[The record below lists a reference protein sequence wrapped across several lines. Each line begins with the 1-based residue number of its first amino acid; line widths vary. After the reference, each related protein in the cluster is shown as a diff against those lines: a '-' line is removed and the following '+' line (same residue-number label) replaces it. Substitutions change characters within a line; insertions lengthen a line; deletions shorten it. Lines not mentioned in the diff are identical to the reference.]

1 MNFNF
6 VVTRQYLL
14 KSHTNFT
21 ITNLANHLENI
32 SHDTI
37 NRYLRTES
45 LNSED
50 LWRNVKEEFV
60 SNTEAYLI
68 FDDTVIN
75 KKYGYNI
82 ELTRRQ
88 YSCNEH
94 QVVCV
99 LSAAKFVGLG
109 IVNCVY
115 FNRGMNNYG
124 L

>member
-6 VVTRQYLL
+6 VDYCQYLL

-50 LWRNVKEEFV
+50 LWRNVKEEFI
-60 SNTEAYLI
+60 SDTEAYLI

-75 KKYGYNI
+75 NKLGYNI
-82 ELTRRQ
+82 ELARRQ
-88 YSCNEH
+88 YSGNEH
-94 QVVCV
+94 KVICV
-99 LSAAKFVGLG
+99 LSAAKFVG
-109 IVNCVY
+109 
-115 FNRGMNNYG
+115 
-124 L
+124 

>member
-1 MNFNF
+1 MIVLVEKNMNFNF

-60 SNTEAYLI
+60 W
-68 FDDTVIN
+68 
-75 KKYGYNI
+75 
-82 ELTRRQ
+82 
-88 YSCNEH
+88 
-94 QVVCV
+94 
-99 LSAAKFVGLG
+99 
-109 IVNCVY
+109 
-115 FNRGMNNYG
+115 
-124 L
+124 

>member
-6 VVTRQYLL
+6 VDYCQYLL

-37 NRYLRTES
+37 SRYLRTES

-75 KKYGYNI
+75 KKYGHNI
-82 ELTRRQ
+82 ELARRH
-88 YSCNEH
+88 YSGNEH

-99 LSAAKFVGLG
+99 LSAARFVGLG

>member
-6 VVTRQYLL
+6 VDYCQYLL

-21 ITNLANHLENI
+21 ITLRCTLQIENI

-60 SNTEAYLI
+60 W
-68 FDDTVIN
+68 
-75 KKYGYNI
+75 
-82 ELTRRQ
+82 
-88 YSCNEH
+88 
-94 QVVCV
+94 
-99 LSAAKFVGLG
+99 
-109 IVNCVY
+109 
-115 FNRGMNNYG
+115 
-124 L
+124 

>member
-6 VVTRQYLL
+6 VDYCQYLL

-21 ITNLANHLENI
+21 ITLLSTLEIENI

-60 SNTEAYLI
+60 W
-68 FDDTVIN
+68 
-75 KKYGYNI
+75 
-82 ELTRRQ
+82 
-88 YSCNEH
+88 
-94 QVVCV
+94 
-99 LSAAKFVGLG
+99 
-109 IVNCVY
+109 
-115 FNRGMNNYG
+115 
-124 L
+124 